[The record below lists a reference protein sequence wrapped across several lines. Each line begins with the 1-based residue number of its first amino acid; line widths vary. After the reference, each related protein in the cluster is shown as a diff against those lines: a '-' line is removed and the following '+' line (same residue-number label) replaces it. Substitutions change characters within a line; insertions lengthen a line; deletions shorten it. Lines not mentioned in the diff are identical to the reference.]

1 LRIALFNWR
10 SVLSSNA
17 GGAEVH
23 LYEIFNRI
31 AEKNQVYLI
40 ASCNNMRVT
49 KNELTIG
56 NLHVFHITRKE
67 LLYPLFSL
75 RLLPR
80 VLTRKFDII
89 IEDDSKVPIIWPLIM
104 SRLLSMPFV
113 LIIHHVHGK
122 TLFEEFPSTVAYV
135 VYLYELTM
143 LKLYAHFNPYVVT
156 VSESTKKELKTLG
169 FQEDKISIVYN
180 AVSKPSSEPG
190 RVKSSDP
197 LVVYVGRVKT
207 YKRLEHLVQA
217 IKNVP
222 QARLAIAGKGDK
234 KVYANLVV
242 LVRELGLESRV
253 KLIGEVTEEEKR
265 SILQEAW
272 VYVATSMKEGFGIC
286 VLEAQAYGVPVVA
299 YNVHGLSESVKNGCS
314 GLLVSDC
321 DIDGLSKAISVLL
334 QDQALRERLSRGAVE
349 YSGYFNWTRS
359 AREFLHL
366 IDQITRQ
373 NLPKH
378 VRSEQANS

>member
-1 LRIALFNWR
+1 MKIALFNWR

-31 AEKNQVYLI
+31 AEKNQVYLF
-40 ASCNNMRVT
+40 ASCNNTRVT

-56 NLHVFHITRKE
+56 NLHMFHIARME
-67 LLYPLFSL
+67 LLYPLLSL
-75 RLLPR
+75 RLLPK

-89 IEDDSKVPIIWPLIM
+89 IEDDSKVPIIWPLII

-122 TLFEEFPSTVAYV
+122 TLFEEFPSPVAYV
-135 VYLYELTM
+135 VYIYELMM
-143 LKLYAHFNPYVVT
+143 LRLYAYFNPYVVT

-169 FQEDKISIVYN
+169 FQENKISIVYN
-180 AVSKPSSEPG
+180 AVSKPSGEPNH
-190 RVKSSDP
+190 VKSSDP

-217 IKNVP
+217 MKNVS
-222 QARLAIAGKGDK
+222 QARLVIAGKGDSE
-234 KVYANLVV
+234 VYSSLVV

-265 SILQEAW
+265 SILQKAW

-299 YNVHGLSESVKNGCS
+299 YNVQGLNESVKNGYS
-314 GLLVSDC
+314 GLLVNDC
-321 DIDGLSKAISVLL
+321 DIEGLSKAISALL
-334 QDQALRERLSRGAVE
+334 KDQTLRERLSRGAVE
-349 YSGYFNWTRS
+349 YSGCFNWTRS
-359 AREFLHL
+359 AREFLRL
-366 IDQITRQ
+366 IDQITEQ
-373 NLPKH
+373 NFPKH
-378 VRSEQANS
+378 VR